1 MDMREM
7 KRIEQDQL
15 ESLVREAQ
23 AQRDRELKE
32 LIVRGAKALAKFF
45 RTVGEAIREAADAQ
59 RIGSWSQSDRR
70 ANRY

>member
-15 ESLVREAQ
+15 EALIREAQ
-23 AQRDRELKE
+23 AQRDHELKE
-32 LIVRGAKALAKFF
+32 LIVRAAKAVAKFF
-45 RTVGEAIREAADAQ
+45 RTVAEAIREAGDAE